1 MRSKTLAAFLLLSLP
16 FVSIL
21 AQEAETGPTIEG
33 YGPNFPL
40 QRGDLAPRTDDTFR
54 VVFDLAGYPG
64 GNTGSLN
71 EELNTVARFVNMH
84 TRSGIPL
91 ANLDIAVVLHGEA
104 LKSALEDTAY
114 QQRFETSNPSIEL
127 LFKLHD
133 AGVQFLACGQSLG
146 FRRIDRRELAS
157 PVRVG
162 LSAMT
167 LLATLQSEGY
177 ALLP

>member
-1 MRSKTLAAFLLLSLP
+1 MYSKTIPAVLLLLMP
-16 FVSIL
+16 FVGIL
-21 AQEAETGPTIEG
+21 AQEPVTGPTIEG

-40 QRGDLAPRTDDTFR
+40 QRGDVAPRTDDTFR

-84 TRSGIPL
+84 TRSGVPL
-91 ANLDIAVVLHGEA
+91 ANLKIAVVLHGEA
-104 LKSALEDTAY
+104 LKSALQDDAY

-133 AGVQFLACGQSLG
+133 AGVRFMACGQSLG
-146 FRRIDRRELAS
+146 FRRIGRQELAS
-157 PVRVG
+157 PVQVG